1 MVSTLTRMVFIKNKK
16 TGNISSFLMSI
27 VGSKAYHANNEVK
40 LGNNNYLQREK
51 NFSGYI
57 MYHDLTGK
65 YVNGWV
71 YKNGKIKG
79 TLSKQTGDDLKTE
92 LKMAVACSTY
102 EITTYYE
109 QCTLWYKDSNGDRK
123 PQPGEYTN
131 TTCKEYSVTS
141 TYMECQ
147 PYLTDEEGGG
157 GYIPAAD
164 EGQPCNCVNTCPV
177 CGGCLELELKSAI
190 LPGSGGTPTVSCP
203 ACSCPKVID
212 TDVSFVGTKAEC
224 VKLKLENGSIINTL
238 LAGFDLDQSLID
250 VTYKVGN
257 LTGANGECFLN
268 GRRIDITIDQ
278 DRLNATSMELAN
290 TILHETFHAYIYGKL
305 YDSKLHTGLC
315 PEPNFVD
322 DFETYKQQFGDQSQ
336 HNYMANKYIEYM
348 RNGLQD
354 YFGGESYRT
363 TFLNY
368 VGDMTQWYGEQNLME
383 CLSWSGL
390 KGTVAWSEY
399 YLNQTNK
406 TRYDETM
413 QYIVPLLLQENCNE

>member
-1 MVSTLTRMVFIKNKK
+1 
-16 TGNISSFLMSI
+16 MSI

-123 PQPGEYTN
+123 PQPDEYTN

-212 TDVSFVGTKAEC
+212 TDVSFVNTKAEC
-224 VKLKLENGSIINTL
+224 VYIKLKNASL
-238 LAGFDLDQSLID
+238 LID
-250 VTYKVGN
+250 LQSAFKLSEKYDLTYKVVAN
-257 LTGANGECFLN
+257 LPSGEA
-268 GRRIDITIDQ
+268 GVIP
-278 DRLNATSMELAN
+278 NAVHNYNSSSNTSIISINAFYFDKEAPVSLAK
-290 TILHETFHAYIYGKL
+290 TILHETIHAKISQKIDQAGGFEEFENEGFEERIKAYYRHYISSNLADHNIIADFYIKEMGKAL
-305 YDSKLHTGLC
+305 AGFDG
-315 PEPNFVD
+315 
-322 DFETYKQQFGDQSQ
+322 YK
-336 HNYMANKYIEYM
+336 YPI
-348 RNGLQD
+348 
-354 YFGGESYRT
+354 SY
-363 TFLNY
+363 Y
-368 VGDMTQWYGEQNLME
+368 EA
-383 CLSWSGL
+383 LSWHGLYSTTAWNSLSQDKKNQIRNIWDIINSGV
-390 KGTVAWSEY
+390 K
-399 YLNQTNK
+399 Q
-406 TRYDETM
+406 
-413 QYIVPLLLQENCNE
+413 CN